1 MNNNYEHNVSNDNNA
16 GQFSDLPGFG
26 NEMCQPVDDSSHR
39 ADAAAE
45 AMPALPTMGSYSMN
59 ISRNFNSFAHG
70 QPQSG
75 NNNGPMMPQAND
87 TIVEDSSN
95 AATSFDRSNMVPP
108 SKVGIKFYSKNDVLC
123 GRGGGTNVHPGNR
136 RFRDLINANRRAYL
150 KSKKNDK
157 PAISRSI
164 VQTIRDMNGRFLKK
178 DEKLNLWFEVGDDGA
193 REKTSQ
199 ALRQRAPEM
208 KKILFDEEQRQ
219 RREQVTKQQVAV
231 MQKQRGHMNMNSSG
245 MSNNMNRN
253 SMSNHHSAQMM
264 NSMNN
269 FNQPS
274 MNNFVNNQ
282 PSMNNNFNFSRNTPM
297 MSNYANNDNHSS
309 NMNSNNNGSNNG
321 PSIYEQYAMI
331 QQQKYFASRQD
342 EFLAKLKK
350 MNGMDGGNNGIPPEF
365 QNQQRDIE
373 SLTSQT
379 LLSQGLKPVT
389 PRGA

>member
-1 MNNNYEHNVSNDNNA
+1 MDHQFSNLFMNNNYEHNVSNDNNA

-45 AMPALPTMGSYSMN
+45 AMPALPTMGSYGMN
-59 ISRNFNSFAHG
+59 ISRNFNSFAHD

-87 TIVEDSSN
+87 ATVKDSSN

-219 RREQVTKQQVAV
+219 RREQVTRQQVAV
-231 MQKQRGHMNMNSSG
+231 MQKQRGYMNSNSSG

-264 NSMNN
+264 NSMKN

-331 QQQKYFASRQD
+331 QQRKSTLQAD
-342 EFLAKLKK
+342 K
-350 MNGMDGGNNGIPPEF
+350 MNS
-365 QNQQRDIE
+365 
-373 SLTSQT
+373 SLNSR
-379 LLSQGLKPVT
+379 K
-389 PRGA
+389 

>member
-1 MNNNYEHNVSNDNNA
+1 
-16 GQFSDLPGFG
+16 
-26 NEMCQPVDDSSHR
+26 
-39 ADAAAE
+39 
-45 AMPALPTMGSYSMN
+45 
-59 ISRNFNSFAHG
+59 
-70 QPQSG
+70 
-75 NNNGPMMPQAND
+75 
-87 TIVEDSSN
+87 
-95 AATSFDRSNMVPP
+95 
-108 SKVGIKFYSKNDVLC
+108 
-123 GRGGGTNVHPGNR
+123 
-136 RFRDLINANRRAYL
+136 
-150 KSKKNDK
+150 
-157 PAISRSI
+157 
-164 VQTIRDMNGRFLKK
+164 
-178 DEKLNLWFEVGDDGA
+178 
-193 REKTSQ
+193 
-199 ALRQRAPEM
+199 
-208 KKILFDEEQRQ
+208 
-219 RREQVTKQQVAV
+219 
-231 MQKQRGHMNMNSSG
+231 
-245 MSNNMNRN
+245 
-253 SMSNHHSAQMM
+253 MSNHHSAQMM

-282 PSMNNNFNFSRNTPM
+282 PSMNNNFNFSRNTHM

-321 PSIYEQYAMI
+321 PSIYEQYAML